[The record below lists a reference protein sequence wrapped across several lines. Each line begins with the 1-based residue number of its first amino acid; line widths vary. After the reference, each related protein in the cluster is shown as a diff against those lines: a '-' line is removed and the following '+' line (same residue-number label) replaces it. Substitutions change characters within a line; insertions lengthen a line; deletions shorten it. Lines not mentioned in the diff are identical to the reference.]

1 MSRMSLNSK
10 YQPLWIAAASLVLLP
25 IVFQAIGLTTDAATV
40 VVILAMAAMGLNLLV
55 GYTGLVSFGHSAW
68 FGIGGYAA
76 ALSQRHWMP
85 GQTLLPLLFGVAFT
99 AALAWLVG
107 VLVLRR
113 KGVYFSLM
121 TLALCALTF
130 AISFRWTSL
139 TGGEGGLGGIERNS
153 IGPLSLDEHINYYI
167 FIAAIA
173 FAVVFALLR
182 VVRSPFGHTLVALR
196 ENEQRATFQ
205 GYAIDRYKLLAFV
218 ISATITGLAGSLMV
232 FLHRLA
238 AAESTTVA
246 FSGELLAMVV
256 IGGMR
261 SFLGPALGALF
272 FLLFRELFSIYTDN
286 WLLWFGLIFVGF
298 IIFSPTGLVG
308 IWAQLQRRWHPPAE
322 DSAAMSKRKIY
333 EGLPLP
339 DFLRPAP
346 HQGAVLEASHISKQF
361 GGIQAVKDTSLVVEA
376 GQIHAL
382 IGPNGAGK
390 TTTFNLVSGLFTSD
404 TGHVRLHGQS
414 IGHLSPDQICQS
426 GLARSFQITNLFK
439 GLTIYENLRL
449 SLQAQHAGRFNA
461 WRDVDDYPNVH
472 AETAELM
479 KFLGLQGMEHVEGG
493 ELSYGGQRLVDLGIA
508 LGCKPQVLLM
518 DEPLAGLAAAER
530 ERVSNLVTTI
540 ASNIPVL
547 IVEHDIDRVLAFS
560 HCVTVMNQGEVLMS
574 GSPDAVRND
583 QRVQEI
589 YTGHGTPPVT
599 GRSATAHTAPTLLLD
614 FDQVNA
620 FYGKS
625 HILNDAS
632 LRVHE
637 GEIVAL
643 LGRNG
648 AGKST
653 LLKALVGLLPPK
665 SGQVVF
671 AGQNIAGLSAPDI
684 ARMGIGYVP
693 QGRGLF
699 AGMTVAENLSLGRLA
714 RATDGQSGVVWDE
727 EQILQ
732 YFPRLRA
739 RMHVAADYLSGGEQQ
754 MVAVARA
761 LSGNVRLLLLDE
773 PFEGL
778 APAVVQELFT
788 VFDLLRQH
796 ISIVIVEHN
805 LDLVL
810 ALADRVYAL
819 ERGQVFHEGP
829 AEPLL
834 TDLTY
839 RKKIL
844 WL

>member
-1 MSRMSLNSK
+1 MSVFLNPK
-10 YQPLWIAAASLVLLP
+10 YRPLWIAAVALVLLP
-25 IVFQAIGLTTDAATV
+25 IVFQGIGLTLDTATV
-40 VVILAMAAMGLNLLV
+40 VVVLAMAAMGLNLLV

-76 ALSQRHWMP
+76 ALAQLHWFPNQMW
-85 GQTLLPLLFGVAFT
+85 LPLLFSLFFT
-99 AALAWLVG
+99 AALALVVG
-107 VLVLRR
+107 FLILRR
-113 KGVYFSLM
+113 RGVYFSLL

-130 AISFRWTSL
+130 AIAFRWTAL
-139 TGGEGGLGGIERNS
+139 TGGEGGLGGIERGS
-153 IGPLSLDEHINYYI
+153 FGPWSLDSYLGYYVVV
-167 FIAAIA
+167 
-173 FAVVFALLR
+173 AVIGFGVLYALLR
-182 VVRSPFGHTLVALR
+182 VVRSPFGHVLAAIR

-205 GYAIDRYKLLAFV
+205 GYDVDKYKLLAFV
-218 ISATITGLAGSLMV
+218 ISAAVTGLAGALLI

-246 FSGELLAMVV
+246 FSGEMLAMVV

-286 WLLWFGLIFVGF
+286 WLLYFGLIFVGF
-298 IIFSPTGLVG
+298 IIYSPSGLTG
-308 IWAQLQRRWHPPAE
+308 IWGQLRKRFRPMPE

-339 DFLRPAP
+339 EFLRPERIE
-346 HQGAVLEASHISKQF
+346 GAVLEAQGISKHF
-361 GGIQAVKDTSLVVEA
+361 GGIQAVRGNSLRVEA

-390 TTTFNLVSGLFTSD
+390 TTTFNLISGMFMPDSGT
-404 TGHVRLHGQS
+404 VRLHGQA
-414 IGHLSPDQICQS
+414 IQHLSPNRICRQ

-449 SLQAQHAGRFNA
+449 SLQAQHPARFNF
-461 WRDVDDYPNVH
+461 WRDIDNYPEIN

-479 KFLGLQGMEHVEGG
+479 KFLGLQGMEEVGG
-493 ELSYGGQRLVDLGIA
+493 GDLSYGGQRLVDLGLA
-508 LGCKPQVLLM
+508 LGSKPQVLLM

-530 ERVSNLVTTI
+530 ERVSRLVTTI

-547 IVEHDIDRVLAFS
+547 IVEHDIDRVLGFS
-560 HCVTVMNQGEVLMS
+560 HRVTVMNQGEVLMS
-574 GSPDAVRND
+574 GTPEEVRCD
-583 QRVQEI
+583 RRVQEI
-589 YTGHGTPPVT
+589 YTGTGTPPVT
-599 GRSATAHTAPTLLLD
+599 GRSTLAAADRPLVLD
-614 FDQVNA
+614 FDRVNA
-620 FYGKS
+620 YYGKS

-632 LRVHE
+632 LQVRE

-653 LLKALVGLLPPK
+653 LLKSLVGLLPPA
-665 SGQVVF
+665 SGRVVF
-671 AGQNIAGLSAPDI
+671 NGRDIAGLSAPDI
-684 ARMGIGYVP
+684 ARLGIGYVP

-699 AGMTVAENLSLGRLA
+699 AGMTVAENLALGRLA
-714 RATDGQSGVVWDE
+714 RPTDGSTGVVWDE
-727 EQILQ
+727 ARILD
-732 YFPRLRA
+732 YFPRLKE
-739 RMHVAADYLSGGEQQ
+739 RMQVAADYLSGGEQQ

-761 LSGNVRLLLLDE
+761 LSGNVKLLLLDE

-778 APAVVQELFT
+778 APTVVQELFT
-788 VFDLLRQH
+788 VFDQLRQH
-796 ISIVIVEHN
+796 VAIVIVEHN

-819 ERGQVFHEGP
+819 ERGAVFHEGP
-829 AEPLL
+829 AAPLL
-834 TDLTY
+834 TDLDY